1 VGLPPKL
8 ALMEPVRRILLVED
22 EPDIR
27 ASLKE
32 LLEMQIPGAEVDTAA
47 NGAEGL
53 RLIGAKHPHLII
65 TDFKMPGMNG
75 LEFLAAARA
84 SAPETPRMLMTA
96 YPDLDVATRA
106 INEAH
111 IENFLAKPV
120 EPDEM
125 IAKIVR
131 ILQLSESKFDK
142 ERQLATTIR
151 QLQETLEA
159 TKK

>member
-1 VGLPPKL
+1 
-8 ALMEPVRRILLVED
+8 MDQVRRILLVED

-27 ASLKE
+27 ASLKD
-32 LLEMQIPGAEVDTAA
+32 LLEMQIPGASVATAA
-47 NGAEGL
+47 NGMEGL
-53 RLIGAKHPHLII
+53 RMISQVHPHLII

-84 SAPETPRMLMTA
+84 SSPETPRVLMTA
-96 YPDLDVATRA
+96 YPDLEIATRA

-131 ILQLSESKFDK
+131 IFQIHEARHEK
-142 ERQLATTIR
+142 ERALARSIRDLQQTI
-151 QLQETLEA
+151 EA
-159 TKK
+159 AKK

>member
-1 VGLPPKL
+1 
-8 ALMEPVRRILLVED
+8 MDHVRRILLVED

-27 ASLKE
+27 ASLKD
-32 LLEMQIPGAEVDTAA
+32 LIEMQIPGAQVSTAA

-53 RLIGAKHPHLII
+53 RELATCRPHLII

-75 LEFLAAARA
+75 LEFLQAAR
-84 SAPETPRMLMTA
+84 SQAPETPRMMMTA

-111 IENFLAKPV
+111 IENFLAKPI

-131 ILQLSESKFDK
+131 IFQVLESKVDK
-142 ERQLATTIR
+142 ERELAR
-151 QLQETLEA
+151 TLRELKDTLTQA
-159 TKK
+159 RK